1 MASQPSD
8 ILSQYDS
15 ELFDTPSS
23 PVLKR
28 TLSTAFAFA
37 SASASA
43 SASVSASVSASTT
56 ANRRFSKVW
65 NHTPVGRCDI
75 IRNYQSKPIWRC
87 RYCLKEYLESGGTK
101 IIISH
106 LKEHSIDI
114 SSAQETRTTSI
125 QSNIAD
131 AFHKAEQTNHKRR
144 CLSTIETQALDPA
157 VIEQLYVRWITTC
170 GVSFRMATL
179 VEFRALLYYLN
190 PEIDNWLPNSIP
202 TIRTWTL
209 RTYEAHKQQ
218 IKHKIQAAL
227 SKVHFTVDLWTSP
240 NSLAI
245 LGIIAHYMS
254 ESGQLEHSVLALQEL
269 DSEHTG

>member
-1 MASQPSD
+1 MTSQPSD
-8 ILSQYDS
+8 VLSQYDS
-15 ELFDTPSS
+15 EQFETPSS

-28 TLSTAFAFA
+28 TLSST
-37 SASASA
+37 
-43 SASVSASVSASTT
+43 SASVSTT

-65 NHTPVGRCDI
+65 DHTPVGRCDI
-75 IRNYQSKPIWRC
+75 IRNHHNKSIWRC

-101 IIISH
+101 IITGH
-106 LKEHSIDI
+106 LKEHNVDI
-114 SSAQETRTTSI
+114 SSTQETRTTSI

-144 CLSTIETQALDPA
+144 CLSTITTQALDSA
-157 VIEQLYVRWITTC
+157 VVEQLYVRWITTC

-179 VEFRALLYYLN
+179 LEFRALLYYLN

-209 RTYEAHKQQ
+209 RTYEAQKQQ
-218 IKHKIQAAL
+218 IKREVQSAL

-240 NSLAI
+240 NTLAI
-245 LGIIAHYMS
+245 LGIIAHYIS

-269 DSEHTG
+269 DGEHTG

>member
-1 MASQPSD
+1 MALQPSN
-8 ILSQYDS
+8 ILSQVDS
-15 ELFDTPSS
+15 ELLDTSDLPVPS
-23 PVLKR
+23 
-28 TLSTAFAFA
+28 TTASAPTA
-37 SASASA
+37 SASAST
-43 SASVSASVSASTT
+43 STT
-56 ANRRFSKVW
+56 ANRRSSKVW

-75 IRNYQSKPIWRC
+75 IRNNHNKPIWRC

-101 IIISH
+101 IITTH

-114 SSAQETRTTSI
+114 SSAQENRTISI

-131 AFHKAEQTNHKRR
+131 AFHNAEQTNHKRR
-144 CLSTIETQALDPA
+144 CLSSIATQALDPA
-157 VIEQLYVRWITTC
+157 VFEQLYVRWITVC
-170 GVSFRMATL
+170 GVSFRMAIL

-209 RTYEAHKQQ
+209 RTYEAQKQQ
-218 IKHKIQAAL
+218 VKHEIQAAL
-227 SKVHFTVDLWTSP
+227 SKIHFTVDLWTSP

-254 ESGQLEHSVLALQEL
+254 ESGHLDHSVLALQEL
-269 DSEHTG
+269 DGEHTG